1 MVARSGGDAG
11 AGADEAEL
19 GRATIGGRVDGKVLL
34 MAADQVPDV
43 QVILVD
49 VDYECDWGRLAG
61 PDARTDM

>member
-43 QVILVD
+43 QVILVPHP
-49 VDYECDWGRLAG
+49 VVWERHEHPWAEK
-61 PDARTDM
+61 M